1 MSARLTRRFSVASE
15 PPPAAALHA
24 TPPQTWSP
32 ARRALRRHVRVELL
46 DDRNGDDRIAGV
58 GENVGL
64 CNSVIGARRVQERL
78 HSRKQL
84 LGHLSSVGGAEDALN
99 VVDVVRLVGDVF
111 GYLRHCAGARL
122 RRKRPARSRHSR

>member
-32 ARRALRRHVRVELL
+32 ARGALRRHVRVELL
-46 DDRNGDDRIAGV
+46 DDRNGDDRIVGV

-64 CNSVIGARRVQERL
+64 CTASSAPAACRSDCIPA
-78 HSRKQL
+78 SSSSAIFL
-84 LGHLSSVGGAEDALN
+84 LSAAPRML
-99 VVDVVRLVGDVF
+99 
-111 GYLRHCAGARL
+111 
-122 RRKRPARSRHSR
+122 